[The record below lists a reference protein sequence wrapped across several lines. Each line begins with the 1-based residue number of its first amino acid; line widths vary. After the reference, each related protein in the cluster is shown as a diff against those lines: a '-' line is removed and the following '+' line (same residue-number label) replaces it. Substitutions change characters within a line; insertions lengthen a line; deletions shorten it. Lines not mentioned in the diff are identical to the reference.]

1 MAAVKGWQAVAW
13 ISAATVLTGC
23 AVLPDVSGLFEREQQ
38 VAVAEVRRTLACGST
53 VEDTQLTVFD
63 SVAGF
68 TQWRDARGVQFYG
81 EAEMQPG
88 RYLLI
93 EMGRRRSQGYGLAVS
108 RVAGWSDSQLRVRAT
123 FIEPPEGAPPEGE
136 AVSPCSLVRLPV
148 LEGLATVEVIDQAGR
163 SRALVA
169 LPGVVS

>member
-1 MAAVKGWQAVAW
+1 MSAVKGWQAVAW
-13 ISAATVLTGC
+13 ISVTTVITGC
-23 AVLPDVSGLFEREQQ
+23 AVLPDFSGFFAREQQ
-38 VAVAEVRRTLACGST
+38 LAVVEVRRTLACGST
-53 VEDTQLTVFD
+53 VENTQLTVFE

-108 RVAGWSDSQLRVRAT
+108 RVAGWSADKLRVRAT
-123 FIEPPEGAPPEGE
+123 FIVPPEGAPPEGE

-148 LEGLATVEVIDQAGR
+148 LEGLATVEVIDQSGR
-163 SRALVA
+163 SRATVE
-169 LPGVVS
+169 LPGVAS